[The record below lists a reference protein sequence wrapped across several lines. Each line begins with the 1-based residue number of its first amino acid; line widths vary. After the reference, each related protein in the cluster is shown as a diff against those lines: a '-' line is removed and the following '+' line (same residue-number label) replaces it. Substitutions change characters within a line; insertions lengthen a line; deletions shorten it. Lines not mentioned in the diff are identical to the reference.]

1 MVGQSVEK
9 PSRSESGEKL
19 RRTQNLMNNHVVDS
33 LVRDYEYLIET
44 FELPDPNDRHV
55 LAAAVHCGAT
65 IIATFNLDD
74 FPKKQLSPYG
84 IEAIAPDDLIA
95 RQISISPESVLSTAR
110 EQREEMKNPAKTVEQ
125 YLDTLEKQ
133 RLPKTVVFLREHRDE
148 I

>member
-1 MVGQSVEK
+1 M
-9 PSRSESGEKL
+9 